1 MGRRRFF
8 RAFAGELIQT
18 AATMAGAAQAL
29 QQASAD
35 AASAILN
42 PEGAAGLLGP
52 AGDAT
57 VQTPSGP
64 TGFRT
69 PFREDGGVIYLID
82 QRRLPDALVEYPCRS
97 AGEVAYA
104 IREMIVRGAPAIGQ
118 VAAIGLA
125 MAAEQQRD
133 GLPYARKAIIRG
145 SANALINAR
154 PTAVN
159 LRWAVDRV
167 VARYVEVGELNDDG
181 NAIADALRAEADAI
195 VFEATTDHGRLAG
208 FGLAVLPVPDGR
220 PVRILTHCNTGPLA
234 CGQYGT
240 ALGVIQ
246 AAHHAGREVHVLVD
260 ETRPYLQGARLTTWE
275 LAQAGVPH
283 SLLPDVAAGHLMAT
297 GEVDVVLVGA
307 DRVAANG
314 DTANKV
320 GTYPLAVLAARHGI
334 PFYVCAPTSSVDLT
348 APDGAAI
355 PIEERN
361 PDEVLEFRGV
371 RTAPAGT
378 EVRNPAFDITP
389 AELITGFVTEEGLV
403 TTPFDPGLREASEAA
418 AGALG
423 GDARLQGP
431 PAAPDRHRDH
441 ARGSRLMAT
450 VALGRRGAIVARTT
464 TDKTLLRSFLERDRL
479 YAAYAICDL
488 EEREFA
494 RTRWGVAWDGDA
506 PIALVLEYN
515 GPTPQ
520 PLFAMGREDG
530 IAVVVRDLIRPRVAY
545 VAAPAAVLPAIE
557 TAYRV
562 DPGPSMVR
570 MWVDRASFRPYPATV
585 ERLLP
590 VEIGEL
596 NRLYQLGFASWL
608 PASAIADGVY
618 YGLRVNGQLVAAAG
632 THVVSPGARLAVVG
646 NVLTHIDYRGRGFA
660 TAVTGAVTAELLRV
674 CDQVVLNV
682 RSDNPPA
689 LNAYRRL
696 GYMEHLRFEER
707 LVHRIG
713 SPWPDLAGPLRRIFH
728 RKEIDPR

>member
-1 MGRRRFF
+1 LADPPITPDTAPDQPGEAAPAAPAPVPAAPGPVAAAPAPVDMGRRRFF

-57 VQTPSGP
+57 IQTASGP

-69 PFREDGGVIYLID
+69 PFREDGGVVYLID

-97 AGEVAYA
+97 AGEVSYA

-181 NAIADALRAEADAI
+181 HAIADAIRAEADAI

-334 PFYVCAPTSSVDLT
+334 PFYVCAPTSSVDLE
-348 APDGAAI
+348 AADGSAI

-389 AELITGFVTEEGLV
+389 AELITGFVTEEGLI
-403 TTPFDPGLREASEAA
+403 TRPDPGLREASESALARWAA
-418 AGALG
+418 MPGFKAH
-423 GDARLQGP
+423 RPP
-431 PAAPDRHRDH
+431 PAD
-441 ARGSRLMAT
+441 T
-450 VALGRRGAIVARTT
+450 
-464 TDKTLLRSFLERDRL
+464 
-479 YAAYAICDL
+479 
-488 EEREFA
+488 
-494 RTRWGVAWDGDA
+494 
-506 PIALVLEYN
+506 
-515 GPTPQ
+515 
-520 PLFAMGREDG
+520 
-530 IAVVVRDLIRPRVAY
+530 
-545 VAAPAAVLPAIE
+545 E
-557 TAYRV
+557 T
-562 DPGPSMVR
+562 
-570 MWVDRASFRPYPATV
+570 
-585 ERLLP
+585 
-590 VEIGEL
+590 
-596 NRLYQLGFASWL
+596 
-608 PASAIADGVY
+608 
-618 YGLRVNGQLVAAAG
+618 
-632 THVVSPGARLAVVG
+632 
-646 NVLTHIDYRGRGFA
+646 
-660 TAVTGAVTAELLRV
+660 TAVGA
-674 CDQVVLNV
+674 
-682 RSDNPPA
+682 
-689 LNAYRRL
+689 
-696 GYMEHLRFEER
+696 G
-707 LVHRIG
+707 
-713 SPWPDLAGPLRRIFH
+713 
-728 RKEIDPR
+728 